1 MNLKSIKIGNI
12 QTENNLFLAP
22 LAGFSDFAMRD
33 ICISFGAGLTF
44 TEMVSCKGLFYN
56 SEATKDLLKP
66 TGLHP
71 EGAQVFGSDPEI
83 MAKELKHPY
92 FEPFDIIDIN
102 MGCPARKIITN
113 LEGSALLNDIP
124 LAKEIVSACKEATN
138 KPVTVKMRIGW
149 DSFIGDKVAKALEEA
164 GADALT
170 VHGRTTMQGYS
181 GKASLEYIKK
191 VKDAVKIPVI
201 ANGDITGGIT
211 ATKMLTETGADAI
224 MIGRAAQGRPWIF
237 KEILDYFENTEFKL
251 SHQEKLDIAL
261 RHGLTLIQE
270 KGERTATQQM
280 RKHIAWYTH
289 GMRNGAKIRA
299 SIMAIKTQEDF
310 IKLIDDLRA
319 LDE

>member
-1 MNLKSIKIGNI
+1 MKIGNI
-12 QTENNLFLAP
+12 ELKNKLILAP
-22 LAGFSDFAMRD
+22 MAGITDNVFRNL
-33 ICISFGAGLTF
+33 CYEFGASLTF

-66 TGLHP
+66 TGFHP
-71 EGAQVFGSDPEI
+71 EGAQIFGSDPEI

-113 LEGSALLNDIP
+113 LEGSALQNDIP
-124 LAKEIVSACKEATN
+124 LAKEIVCACKEATN

-149 DSFIGDKVAKALEEA
+149 DSFIGDKFACALEEA

-170 VHGRTTMQGYS
+170 VHGRTTMQAYS

-191 VKDAVKIPVI
+191 VKEAVKIPVV

-211 ATKMLTETGADAI
+211 AKKMLEETNCDAI

-237 KEILDYFENTEFKL
+237 KEILDYFNETEFKL

-261 RHGLTLIQE
+261 RHGLSLIEE
-270 KGERTATQQM
+270 KGEKTATQQM

-299 SIMAIKTQEDF
+299 SIMAIKTKADF
-310 IKLIDDLRA
+310 IQLIDDLRA
-319 LDE
+319 LDN

>member
-1 MNLKSIKIGNI
+1 MKIGNI
-12 QTENNLFLAP
+12 ELKNKLILAP
-22 LAGFSDFAMRD
+22 MAGITDNVFRQLCYD
-33 ICISFGAGLTF
+33 FGASHTF

-66 TGLHP
+66 TGVHP
-71 EGAQVFGSDPEI
+71 EGAQIFGSDPEI

-113 LEGSALLNDIP
+113 AEGSALLNDIP
-124 LAKEIVSACKEATN
+124 LAKEIVCACKEATD

-149 DSFIGDKVAKALEEA
+149 DSFIGDKFARALEEA
-164 GADALT
+164 GADAIT

-181 GKASLEYIKK
+181 GKASLEHIKI
-191 VKDAVKIPVI
+191 VKDSVKIPVI
-201 ANGDITGGIT
+201 ANGDITGGVS
-211 ATKMLTETGADAI
+211 AKKMLNETNCDAI
-224 MIGRAAQGRPWIF
+224 MIGRACQGRPWIF
-237 KEILDYFENTEFKL
+237 SEILAFFEESEFKL

-261 RHGLTLIQE
+261 KHGLTLIEE
-270 KGERTATQQM
+270 KGEKTATQQM

-299 SIMAIKTQEDF
+299 SIMNMKSRED
-310 IKLIDDLRA
+310 LINLIEELRL
-319 LDE
+319 LDT